1 MRLHDYISKFYGGN
15 QRRFAEAAR
24 VRPQQVTQWLA
35 KDMVVIDGK
44 LYSYRRDLPK
54 T

>member
-1 MRLHDYISKFYGGN
+1 MTLNEHIKKHYGGH
-15 QRRFAEAAR
+15 QRRFAEAAG

-35 KDMVVIDGK
+35 KDMVVVDGK